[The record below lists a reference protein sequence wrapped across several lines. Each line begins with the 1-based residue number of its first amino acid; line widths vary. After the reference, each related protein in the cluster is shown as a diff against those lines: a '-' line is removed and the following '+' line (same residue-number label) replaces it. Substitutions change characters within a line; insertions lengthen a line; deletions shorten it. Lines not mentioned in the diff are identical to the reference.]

1 MTLVLANSELISE
14 LLQQMRFWQH
24 TLVEDADNF
33 NDTVTSYP
41 VEDVMACLRILSV
54 AWAEILA
61 RLPQIRIFTQQV
73 EALVELKDVVV
84 SLLPAPSTLGVQRN

>member
-1 MTLVLANSELISE
+1 MLANSELISE

-33 NDTVTSYP
+33 NDTVASCP
-41 VEDVMACLRILSV
+41 VEDVMACLWILSV

>member
-33 NDTVTSYP
+33 NDTVASYP
-41 VEDVMACLRILSV
+41 V
-54 AWAEILA
+54 
-61 RLPQIRIFTQQV
+61 
-73 EALVELKDVVV
+73 
-84 SLLPAPSTLGVQRN
+84 